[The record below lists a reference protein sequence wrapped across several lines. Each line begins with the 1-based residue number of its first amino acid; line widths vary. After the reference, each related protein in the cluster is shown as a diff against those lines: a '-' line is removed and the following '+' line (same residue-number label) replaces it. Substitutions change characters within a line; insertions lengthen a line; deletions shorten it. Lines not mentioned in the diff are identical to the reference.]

1 MTLYDADQENI
12 NVKGR
17 QGDNELRLND
27 MTNTKSD
34 KGKVTLKHG
43 LIFFSFHGKKAI
55 EKHFLEMAAC
65 SVYMC
70 SQVNFIYIPKVA
82 NLPQRALQSIQRKH
96 DEDFQ

>member
-17 QGDNELRLND
+17 QGDKELRLND

-43 LIFFSFHGKKAI
+43 LIFFSFHGKKRLKNTSWRWQLVVFTCVVKSI
-55 EKHFLEMAAC
+55 L
-65 SVYMC
+65 
-70 SQVNFIYIPKVA
+70 FIYPK
-82 NLPQRALQSIQRKH
+82 
-96 DEDFQ
+96 